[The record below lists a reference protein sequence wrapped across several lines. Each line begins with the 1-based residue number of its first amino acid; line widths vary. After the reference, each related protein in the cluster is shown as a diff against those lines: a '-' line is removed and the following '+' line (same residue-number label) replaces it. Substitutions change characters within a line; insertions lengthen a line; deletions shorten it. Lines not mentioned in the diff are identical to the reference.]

1 MFQGCGD
8 AFCVSDFD
16 PDCDSDPDNDS
27 DYHPGYHPD
36 YYHHAGLQG
45 RLNGTYMFK
54 GHRDVQRVLK
64 LLFQIMSK
72 GSMSR
77 FEFTG

>member
-8 AFCVSDFD
+8 AFCVSDSDFD
-16 PDCDSDPDNDS
+16 PDCDSDPDYDS

-45 RLNGTYMFK
+45 
-54 GHRDVQRVLK
+54 
-64 LLFQIMSK
+64 
-72 GSMSR
+72 
-77 FEFTG
+77 